1 MYFSVPT
8 LTLRYRSLCKTKP
21 DDASAIA
28 RLMLSNAALS
38 VGNLDDIKELQDS
51 IQNVVAI
58 CASQHSALQQ
68 Q

>member
-1 MYFSVPT
+1 
-8 LTLRYRSLCKTKP
+8 
-21 DDASAIA
+21 
-28 RLMLSNAALS
+28 MLSNAALS
-38 VGNLDDIKELQDS
+38 VGNLDDIKELQES